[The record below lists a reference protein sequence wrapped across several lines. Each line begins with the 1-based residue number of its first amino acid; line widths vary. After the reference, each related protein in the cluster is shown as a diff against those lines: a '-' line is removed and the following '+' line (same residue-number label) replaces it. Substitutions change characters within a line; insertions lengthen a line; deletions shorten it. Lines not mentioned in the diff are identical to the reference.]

1 MKLVS
6 NSEQNFGAWSRRL
19 ITMQK
24 VAEVHKGE
32 HASIEVHHH
41 SENDVTANRV
51 EEQLKLREEEQSKQQ
66 PGHYAF
72 REKVGS
78 TDTNDGMVWD
88 MILIECS
95 LVFWL
100 SLINK

>member
-24 VAEVHKGE
+24 VAEVHQGE
-32 HASIEVHHH
+32 HATIPVHHH

-51 EEQLKLREEEQSKQQ
+51 EQQVRMREEENTEEAEQNKQQ

-72 REKVGS
+72 REKVS
-78 TDTNDGMVWD
+78 CYF
-88 MILIECS
+88 LIKMRGG
-95 LVFWL
+95 FFL
-100 SLINK
+100 SNIHSY

>member
-24 VAEVHKGE
+24 VAEVHQGE
-32 HASIEVHHH
+32 HATIQVHHH
-41 SENDVTANRV
+41 SENDVTANKV
-51 EEQLKLREEEQSKQQ
+51 EQQVRMREEETESAENAEQIKQQ

-72 REKVGS
+72 REKVSEMGYFFN
-78 TDTNDGMVWD
+78 TN
-88 MILIECS
+88 LHS
-95 LVFWL
+95 Y
-100 SLINK
+100 

>member
-32 HASIEVHHH
+32 HASILVHHH

-51 EEQLKLREEEQSKQQ
+51 EEQVRLREQEQEQEQEPNKQL
-66 PGHYAF
+66 GHYAF
-72 REKVGS
+72 REKVCAF
-78 TDTNDGMVWD
+78 
-88 MILIECS
+88 IELLLYENS
-95 LVFWL
+95 
-100 SLINK
+100 